1 MQYIILYMANFF
13 LKEPFLHQLKAKRIC
28 HDTNINNFAYL
39 MEMGTGKTI
48 TAIMDLMS
56 LHHYQGVDNC
66 VIFAPKSVYRNWYK
80 EITEFV
86 NFEKT
91 KYCISTWDPTL
102 KDPVTK
108 GNLTLLLKRLDHIP
122 LNVFLMNIEALSSS
136 KGVKF
141 LEKYLS
147 VQDKNKTMMIIDES
161 TTIKTHNAKR
171 TKNLLKL
178 SKDINYKRILTGTP
192 ITKSP
197 LDIYT
202 QFAFLDPKILGQ
214 TNYYAFR
221 ARYAKIVNRPTS
233 GGRHFPL
240 ITGYQRLDELE
251 EKIYS
256 HAFRVKKEEC
266 TDLPEKI
273 YMKRFIPMSE
283 KQLVAYESLRRNAM
297 FIFNDKT
304 TTSVN
309 RLSQIVKLHQVCCGF
324 TINDNGEIHDVPNK
338 RYDELL
344 NVLEEVDGKVI
355 IWANYRHNIETI
367 TQKLKEKYGDTKA
380 AAFYG
385 DTENQVR
392 MDLVQNFQNEGHDL
406 TYLVA
411 NPKTGGY
418 GITLTASH
426 TVVYFSNNYD
436 LEIRLQSEDRAHR
449 IGQKNKVTYVDFVC
463 QGTVDEKI
471 LTALKNKVDI
481 ASQVMGDELKSW
493 IT

>member
-1 MQYIILYMANFF
+1 MANIF
-13 LKEPFLHQLKAKRIC
+13 LKEPFKHQKDAVASC
-28 HDTNINNFAYL
+28 HNTDMHNYAYL
-39 MEMGTGKTI
+39 MEMGTGKTL
-48 TAIMDLMS
+48 TALIDL
-56 LHHYQGVDNC
+56 LLLNNKDIVEC
-66 VIFAPKSVYRNWYK
+66 AVVLAPKSVYRNWMK
-80 EITEFV
+80 EINTFISSDYDYKVNTWEPSMIDPYTKENLSTEKFFV
-86 NFEKT
+86 AGRESK
-91 KYCISTWDPTL
+91 L
-102 KDPVTK
+102 
-108 GNLTLLLKRLDHIP
+108 H
-122 LNVFLMNIEALSSS
+122 VFLMNIESLSTP
-136 KGVKF
+136 KGMN
-141 LEKYLS
+141 YLS
-147 VQDKNKTMMIIDES
+147 AFLSRKDLSRTMMIVDES
-161 TTIKTHNAKR
+161 TTIKTPTAKR
-171 TKNLLKL
+171 TKNLIKIT
-178 SKDINYKRILTGTP
+178 KDIAYKRILTGTP
-192 ITKSP
+192 VTKSP

-202 QFAFLDPKILGQ
+202 QFAFLDTKILGQ
-214 TNYYAFR
+214 SNYYAFR
-221 ARYAKIVNRPTS
+221 ARYAKIINRPTS

-240 ITGYQRLDELE
+240 ITGYQRLEELE
-251 EKIYS
+251 EKIYT

-266 TDLPEKI
+266 TDLPDKV
-273 YMKRFIPMSE
+273 YQKRFVTMSE

-297 FIFNDKT
+297 FIFNDNT

-324 TINDNGEIHDVPNK
+324 TINDDGEIHDVPNK

-344 NVLEEVDGKVI
+344 NVLEESDGKVI
-355 IWANYRHNIETI
+355 IWANYRHNIQTI
-367 TQKLKEKYGDTKA
+367 TQKLKDKYGDTST

-385 DTENQVR
+385 DTDNQVR
-392 MDLVQNFQNEGHDL
+392 MDLVENFQNKGHDL

-463 QGTVDEKI
+463 KGTVDEKI

-493 IT
+493 IS

>member
-1 MQYIILYMANFF
+1 MQYIILTMANFF
-13 LKEPFLHQLKAKRIC
+13 LKEPFLHQLKARRIC

-48 TAIMDLMS
+48 TAIMDLMI
-56 LHHYQGVDNC
+56 LHHEKGVDNC

-86 NFEKT
+86 APEKT
-91 KYCISTWDPTL
+91 KYAISTWDPSL

-108 GNLTLLLKRLDHIP
+108 ANLTDLLVKSLIP
-122 LNVFLMNIEALSSS
+122 LNIFLMNIEAISSP

-147 VQDKNKTMMIIDES
+147 VQDKKNTMMIVDES
-161 TTIKTHNAKR
+161 TVIKTHNAKR

-178 SKDINYKRILTGTP
+178 TKDLGYKRILTGTP

-202 QFAFLDPKILGQ
+202 QFAFLDLKILGQ
-214 TNYYAFR
+214 SNYYAFR

-256 HAFRVKKEEC
+256 AAFRVKKEEC

-273 YMKRFIPMSE
+273 YMKRFIPMSKE
-283 KQLVAYESLRRNAM
+283 QLVAYESLRRNAM
-297 FIFNDKT
+297 FVFNDKT
-304 TTSVN
+304 TTTVN

-324 TINDNGEIHDVPNK
+324 TINDHGEIHDLPNK

-344 NVLEEVDGKVI
+344 DVLEEVDGKVI
-355 IWANYRHNIETI
+355 IWATYRHNIETI
-367 TQKLKEKYGDTKA
+367 TNKLKEKYGDTKA

-392 MDLVQNFQNEGHDL
+392 LDLVRDFQSQTSDL

-418 GITLTASH
+418 GITLTASC

-481 ASQVMGDELKSW
+481 ASQVIGDELKSW

>member
-13 LKEPFLHQLKAKRIC
+13 LKEPFHHQVKAKLTC

-56 LHHYQGVDNC
+56 LHHYKDVDNC
-66 VIFAPKSVYRNWYK
+66 VILAPKSVYRNWYK

-86 NFEKT
+86 APDKT
-91 KYCISTWDPTL
+91 KYAISTWDPSL

-108 GNLTLLLKRLDHIP
+108 AKLTDLLQKSIVP
-122 LNVFLMNIEALSSS
+122 LNIFLMNIESLSSP

-147 VQDKNKTMMIIDES
+147 VQDKNKTMMIVDES
-161 TTIKTHNAKR
+161 TVIKTHNAKR

-178 SKDINYKRILTGTP
+178 TKDVAYKRILTGTP
-192 ITKSP
+192 VTKSP
-197 LDIYT
+197 LDIFT

-214 TNYYAFR
+214 SNYYAFR
-221 ARYAKIVNRPTS
+221 ARYAKIINRPTS

-251 EKIYS
+251 KKIYS
-256 HAFRVKKEEC
+256 AAFRVKKDEC
-266 TDLPEKI
+266 VDLPEKI

-324 TINDNGEIHDVPNK
+324 TINDQGEIHDVPNK

-344 NVLEEVDGKVI
+344 DVLEEVDGKVI
-355 IWANYRHNIETI
+355 IWATYRHNIETI
-367 TQKLKEKYGDTKA
+367 TRKLKEKYGETKA
-380 AAFYG
+380 DAFYG
-385 DTENQVR
+385 DTASDDRLE
-392 MDLVQNFQNEGHDL
+392 LVKNFQNQDHDL
-406 TYLVA
+406 TYLIA

-481 ASQVMGDELKSW
+481 ASQVIGDELKSW

>member
-1 MQYIILYMANFF
+1 MANIF
-13 LKEPFLHQLKAKRIC
+13 LKEAFKHQRDAVAAC
-28 HDTNINNFAYL
+28 HNTDMNNYAYL
-39 MEMGTGKTI
+39 MEMGTGKTL
-48 TAIMDLMS
+48 TALIDL
-56 LHHYQGVDNC
+56 LLLNNKDIVDSA
-66 VIFAPKSVYRNWYK
+66 VVLAPKSVYRNWMK
-80 EITEFV
+80 EINTFISGDYDYKV
-86 NFEKT
+86 NTWEPSMIDPYT
-91 KYCISTWDPTL
+91 KEHLSTDKFFRL
-102 KDPVTK
+102 ARETK
-108 GNLTLLLKRLDHIP
+108 LHI
-122 LNVFLMNIEALSSS
+122 FLMNIESLSTP
-136 KGVKF
+136 KGLKF
-141 LEKYLS
+141 LNVFLHS
-147 VQDKNKTMMIIDES
+147 RDKSRTMMIVDES
-161 TTIKTHNAKR
+161 TTIKTHTAKR
-171 TKNLLKL
+171 TKNLIKIT
-178 SKDINYKRILTGTP
+178 KDIGYKRILTGTP
-192 ITKSP
+192 VTKSP

-233 GGRHFPL
+233 GGRNFPL
-240 ITGYQRLDELE
+240 ITGYQRLEELE
-251 EKIYS
+251 EKIYT

-297 FIFNDKT
+297 FIFNDNT

-324 TINDNGEIHDVPNK
+324 TINDDGEVHDVPNK

-344 NVLEEVDGKVI
+344 NVLEETDGKVI

-367 TQKLKEKYGDTKA
+367 TKKLKDKYGDTSA

-385 DTENQVR
+385 DTDNQVR
-392 MDLVQNFQNEGHDL
+392 MDLVQNFQDEGHDL

-463 QGTVDEKI
+463 KGTVDEKI

-481 ASQVMGDELKSW
+481 ASQVMGDELKAW
-493 IT
+493 IS

>member
-1 MQYIILYMANFF
+1 MANIF
-13 LKEPFLHQLKAKRIC
+13 LKDPFKHQRDAVAAC
-28 HDTNINNFAYL
+28 HNTDMNNYAYL
-39 MEMGTGKTI
+39 MEMGTGKTL
-48 TAIMDLMS
+48 TALIDL
-56 LHHYQGVDNC
+56 LLLNNKDIVDSA
-66 VIFAPKSVYRNWYK
+66 VVLAPKSVYRNWMK
-80 EITEFV
+80 EINTFISSDYDYKV
-86 NFEKT
+86 NTWEPSLIDPYT
-91 KYCISTWDPTL
+91 KEHLSTDKFFRL
-102 KDPVTK
+102 AKETK
-108 GNLTLLLKRLDHIP
+108 LHI
-122 LNVFLMNIEALSSS
+122 FLMNIESLSTP
-136 KGVKF
+136 KGLKF
-141 LEKYLS
+141 LNVFLHS
-147 VQDKNKTMMIIDES
+147 RDKSRTMMIVDES
-161 TTIKTHNAKR
+161 TTIKTHTAKR
-171 TKNLLKL
+171 TKNLIKIT
-178 SKDINYKRILTGTP
+178 KDIGYKRILTGTP
-192 ITKSP
+192 VTKSP

-233 GGRHFPL
+233 GGRNFPL
-240 ITGYQRLDELE
+240 ITGYQRLEELE
-251 EKIYS
+251 EKIYT

-297 FIFNDKT
+297 FIFNDNT

-324 TINDNGEIHDVPNK
+324 TINDDGEVHDVPNK

-344 NVLEEVDGKVI
+344 NVLEETDGKVI

-367 TQKLKEKYGDTKA
+367 TKKLKDKYGDTSA

-385 DTENQVR
+385 DTDNQVR
-392 MDLVQNFQNEGHDL
+392 MDLVQNFQDEGHDL

-463 QGTVDEKI
+463 KGTVDEKI

>member
-1 MQYIILYMANFF
+1 MQYIILCMANFF
-13 LKEPFLHQLKAKRIC
+13 LKEPFHHQVKAKLTC

-56 LHHYQGVDNC
+56 LHHYEGVDNC
-66 VIFAPKSVYRNWYK
+66 VILAPKSVYRNWYK

-86 NFEKT
+86 APDKT
-91 KYCISTWDPTL
+91 KYAISTWDPSL

-108 GNLTLLLKRLDHIP
+108 AKLTDLLQKSIVP
-122 LNVFLMNIEALSSS
+122 LNIFLMNIESLSSP

-147 VQDKNKTMMIIDES
+147 VQDKEKTMMIVDES
-161 TTIKTHNAKR
+161 TVIKTHNAKR
-171 TKNLLKL
+171 TKNLIKL
-178 SKDINYKRILTGTP
+178 AKDISYKRILTGTP
-192 ITKSP
+192 VTKSP

-221 ARYAKIVNRPTS
+221 ARYAKIINRPTS

-256 HAFRVKKEEC
+256 AAFRVKKEEC
-266 TDLPEKI
+266 VDLPEKI

-324 TINDNGEIHDVPNK
+324 TINDQGEIHDVPNK

-344 NVLEEVDGKVI
+344 DVLEEVDGKVI
-355 IWANYRHNIETI
+355 IWATYRHNIETI
-367 TQKLKEKYGDTKA
+367 TRKLKEKYGETKA
-380 AAFYG
+380 NAFYG
-385 DTENQVR
+385 DTASDDRLE
-392 MDLVQNFQNEGHDL
+392 LVKNFQNQDHDL
-406 TYLVA
+406 TYLIA

>member
-1 MQYIILYMANFF
+1 MANIF
-13 LKEPFLHQLKAKRIC
+13 LKEPFKHQKDAVASC
-28 HDTNINNFAYL
+28 HNTDMHNYAYL
-39 MEMGTGKTI
+39 MEMGTGKTL
-48 TAIMDLMS
+48 TALIDL
-56 LHHYQGVDNC
+56 LLLNNKDIVEC
-66 VIFAPKSVYRNWYK
+66 AVVLAPKSVYRNWMK
-80 EITEFV
+80 EINTFISSDYDYKV
-86 NFEKT
+86 N
-91 KYCISTWDPTL
+91 TWDPSMI
-102 KDPVTK
+102 DPYTK
-108 GNLTLLLKRLDHIP
+108 ENLSTEKFFVAGRESKLH
-122 LNVFLMNIEALSSS
+122 VFLMNIESLSTP
-136 KGVKF
+136 KGMN
-141 LEKYLS
+141 YLS
-147 VQDKNKTMMIIDES
+147 AFLSRKDLSRTMMIVDES
-161 TTIKTHNAKR
+161 TTIKTPTAKR
-171 TKNLLKL
+171 TKNLIKIT
-178 SKDINYKRILTGTP
+178 KDIAYKRILTGTP
-192 ITKSP
+192 VTKSP

-202 QFAFLDPKILGQ
+202 QFAFLDTKILGQ
-214 TNYYAFR
+214 SNYYAFR
-221 ARYAKIVNRPTS
+221 ARYAKIINRPTS

-240 ITGYQRLDELE
+240 ITGYQRLEELE
-251 EKIYS
+251 EKIYT

-266 TDLPEKI
+266 TDLPDKV
-273 YMKRFIPMSE
+273 YQKRFVTMSE

-297 FIFNDKT
+297 FIFNDNT

-324 TINDNGEIHDVPNK
+324 TINDDGEIHDVPNK

-344 NVLEEVDGKVI
+344 NVLEESDGKVI

-367 TQKLKEKYGDTKA
+367 TQKLKDKYGDTST

-385 DTENQVR
+385 DTDNQVR
-392 MDLVQNFQNEGHDL
+392 MDLVENFQNKGHDL

-463 QGTVDEKI
+463 KGTVDEKI

>member
-1 MQYIILYMANFF
+1 MANIF
-13 LKEPFLHQLKAKRIC
+13 LKEAFKHQRDAVAAC
-28 HDTNINNFAYL
+28 HNTDMNNYAYL
-39 MEMGTGKTI
+39 MEMGTGKTL
-48 TAIMDLMS
+48 TALIDL
-56 LHHYQGVDNC
+56 LLLNNKDIVDSA
-66 VIFAPKSVYRNWYK
+66 VVLAPKSVYRNWMK
-80 EITEFV
+80 EINTFISSDYDYKV
-86 NFEKT
+86 NTWEPSLIDPYT
-91 KYCISTWDPTL
+91 KEHLSTD
-102 KDPVTK
+102 KFFRSAKETK
-108 GNLTLLLKRLDHIP
+108 LHI
-122 LNVFLMNIEALSSS
+122 FLMNIESLSTP
-136 KGVKF
+136 KGLKF
-141 LEKYLS
+141 LNVFLHS
-147 VQDKNKTMMIIDES
+147 RDKSKTMMIVDES
-161 TTIKTHNAKR
+161 TTIKTHTAKR
-171 TKNLLKL
+171 TKNLIKIT
-178 SKDINYKRILTGTP
+178 KDIGYKRILTGTP
-192 ITKSP
+192 VTKSP

-233 GGRHFPL
+233 GGRNFPL
-240 ITGYQRLDELE
+240 ITGYQRLEELE
-251 EKIYS
+251 EKIYT

-297 FIFNDKT
+297 FIFNDNT

-324 TINDNGEIHDVPNK
+324 TINDDGEVHDVPNK

-344 NVLEEVDGKVI
+344 NVLEETDGKVI

-367 TQKLKEKYGDTKA
+367 TQKLKDKYGDTSA

-385 DTENQVR
+385 DTDNQVR
-392 MDLVQNFQNEGHDL
+392 MDLVENFQNKGHDL

-463 QGTVDEKI
+463 KGTVDEKI

-493 IT
+493 IS

>member
-1 MQYIILYMANFF
+1 MANIF
-13 LKEPFLHQLKAKRIC
+13 LKEPFKHQRDAVASC
-28 HDTNINNFAYL
+28 HNTDMHNSAYPI
-39 MEMGTGKTI
+39 EMGTGKTL
-48 TAIMDLMS
+48 TALVDL
-56 LHHYQGVDNC
+56 LLLNNKDIVEC
-66 VIFAPKSVYRNWYK
+66 AVVLAPKSVYRNWMK
-80 EITEFV
+80 EINTFISSDYDYKV
-86 NFEKT
+86 N
-91 KYCISTWDPTL
+91 TWDPSL
-102 KDPVTK
+102 IDPYTK
-108 GNLTLLLKRLDHIP
+108 QHLGTEKFFVEGRESKLHI
-122 LNVFLMNIEALSSS
+122 FLMNIESLSTPKGMGYLSS
-136 KGVKF
+136 F
-141 LEKYLS
+141 LSRKDLS
-147 VQDKNKTMMIIDES
+147 RTMMIVDES
-161 TTIKTHNAKR
+161 TTIKTHTAKR
-171 TKNLLKL
+171 TKNLIKIT
-178 SKDINYKRILTGTP
+178 KDVGYKRILTGTP
-192 ITKSP
+192 VTKSP

-202 QFAFLDPKILGQ
+202 QFAFLDTKILGQ
-214 TNYYAFR
+214 SNYYAFR

-233 GGRHFPL
+233 GGRNFPL
-240 ITGYQRLDELE
+240 ITGYQRLEELE
-251 EKIYS
+251 EKIYT

-266 TDLPEKI
+266 TDLPDKI
-273 YMKRFIPMSE
+273 YQKRFVTMSE

-297 FIFNDKT
+297 FIFNDNT

-324 TINDNGEIHDVPNK
+324 TINDDGEIHDVPNK

-344 NVLEEVDGKVI
+344 NVLEESDGKVI
-355 IWANYRHNIETI
+355 IWANYRHNIQTI
-367 TQKLKEKYGDTKA
+367 TQKLKDKYGDTST

-385 DTENQVR
+385 DTDNQVR
-392 MDLVQNFQNEGHDL
+392 MDLVENFQNKGHDL

-463 QGTVDEKI
+463 KGTVDEKI

-493 IT
+493 IS

>member
-1 MQYIILYMANFF
+1 MANFF
-13 LKEPFLHQLKAKRIC
+13 LKEPFHHQVKAKLTC

-56 LHHYQGVDNC
+56 LHHYQDVDNC
-66 VIFAPKSVYRNWYK
+66 VILAPKSVYRNWYK

-86 NFEKT
+86 APDKT
-91 KYCISTWDPTL
+91 KYAISTWDPSL

-108 GNLTLLLKRLDHIP
+108 AKLTDLLQKSIVP
-122 LNVFLMNIEALSSS
+122 LNIFLMNIESLSSP

-147 VQDKNKTMMIIDES
+147 VQDKKKTMMIVDES
-161 TTIKTHNAKR
+161 TVIKTHNAKR

-178 SKDINYKRILTGTP
+178 SKDIAYKRILTGTP
-192 ITKSP
+192 VTKSP

-221 ARYAKIVNRPTS
+221 ARYAKIINRPTS

-251 EKIYS
+251 KKIYS
-256 HAFRVKKEEC
+256 AAFRVKKDEC
-266 TDLPEKI
+266 VDLPEKI

-324 TINDNGEIHDVPNK
+324 TINDQGEIHDVPNK
-338 RYDELL
+338 RYDELM

-355 IWANYRHNIETI
+355 IWATYRHNIETI
-367 TQKLKEKYGDTKA
+367 TQKLKEKYGDTST

-392 MDLVQNFQNEGHDL
+392 MDLVKNFQDEGHDL

-463 QGTVDEKI
+463 KGTVDEKI
-471 LTALKNKVDI
+471 LLALKNKVDI
-481 ASQVMGDELKSW
+481 ASQVMGDELKAW
-493 IT
+493 IS

>member
-13 LKEPFLHQLKAKRIC
+13 LKEPFLHQLKARRIC
-28 HDTNINNFAYL
+28 HDRNINNFAYL

-48 TAIMDLMS
+48 TAIMDLMI
-56 LHHYQGVDNC
+56 LHHEKGVDNC

-86 NFEKT
+86 APEKT
-91 KYCISTWDPTL
+91 KYAISTWDPSL

-108 GNLTLLLKRLDHIP
+108 AKLTDLLEKGVVP
-122 LNVFLMNIEALSSS
+122 LNIFLMNIEAISSP

-147 VQDKNKTMMIIDES
+147 VQDKTKTMMIVDES
-161 TTIKTHNAKR
+161 TVIKTHNAKR
-171 TKNLLKL
+171 TKNLIKL
-178 SKDINYKRILTGTP
+178 AKDINYKRILTGTP
-192 ITKSP
+192 VTKSP

-214 TNYYAFR
+214 SNYYAFR
-221 ARYAKIVNRPTS
+221 ARYAKIINRPTS

-251 EKIYS
+251 QKIYS
-256 HAFRVKKEEC
+256 AAFRVKKEEC
-266 TDLPEKI
+266 VDLPEKI

-304 TTSVN
+304 TTTVN
-309 RLSQIVKLHQVCCGF
+309 RLSQIVKLHQVCCRF
-324 TINDNGEIHDVPNK
+324 TINDHGEIHDLPNK

-344 NVLEEVDGKVI
+344 DVLEEVDGKVI
-355 IWANYRHNIETI
+355 IWATYRHNIETI
-367 TQKLKEKYGDTKA
+367 TNKLKEKYGDTKA

-392 MDLVQNFQNEGHDL
+392 LDLVRDFQSQTSDL

-481 ASQVMGDELKSW
+481 ASQVIGDELKSW

>member
-1 MQYIILYMANFF
+1 MQYIILCMANFF
-13 LKEPFLHQLKAKRIC
+13 LKEPFHHQVKAKLTC

-48 TAIMDLMS
+48 TAIMDLMG

-66 VIFAPKSVYRNWYK
+66 VILAPKSVYRNWYK

-86 NFEKT
+86 APDKT
-91 KYCISTWDPTL
+91 KYAISTWDPSL

-108 GNLTLLLKRLDHIP
+108 AKLTDLLQKSIVP
-122 LNVFLMNIEALSSS
+122 LNIFLMNIESLSSP

-147 VQDKNKTMMIIDES
+147 VQDKKKTMMIVDES
-161 TTIKTHNAKR
+161 TVIKTHNAKR

-178 SKDINYKRILTGTP
+178 SKDIAYKRILTGTP
-192 ITKSP
+192 VTKSP

-214 TNYYAFR
+214 TNYYGFR
-221 ARYAKIVNRPTS
+221 ARYAKIINRPTS

-251 EKIYS
+251 KKIYS
-256 HAFRVKKEEC
+256 AAFRVKKDEC
-266 TDLPEKI
+266 VDLPEKI

-324 TINDNGEIHDVPNK
+324 TINDQGEIHDVPNK

-344 NVLEEVDGKVI
+344 DVLEEVDGKVI
-355 IWANYRHNIETI
+355 IWATYRHNIETI
-367 TQKLKEKYGDTKA
+367 TRKLKEKYGETKA
-380 AAFYG
+380 DAFYG
-385 DTENQVR
+385 DTASDDRLE
-392 MDLVQNFQNEGHDL
+392 LVKNFQNQNHDL
-406 TYLVA
+406 TYLIA

>member
-1 MQYIILYMANFF
+1 MANIF
-13 LKEPFLHQLKAKRIC
+13 LKEPFKHQKDAVASC
-28 HDTNINNFAYL
+28 HNTDMHNYAYL
-39 MEMGTGKTI
+39 MEMGTGKTL
-48 TAIMDLMS
+48 TALIDL
-56 LHHYQGVDNC
+56 LLLNNKDIVEC
-66 VIFAPKSVYRNWYK
+66 AVVLAPKSVYRNWMK
-80 EITEFV
+80 EINTFISSDYDYKVNTWEPSMIDPYTKENLSTEKFFV
-86 NFEKT
+86 AGRESK
-91 KYCISTWDPTL
+91 L
-102 KDPVTK
+102 
-108 GNLTLLLKRLDHIP
+108 H
-122 LNVFLMNIEALSSS
+122 VFLMNIESLSTP
-136 KGVKF
+136 KGMN
-141 LEKYLS
+141 YLS
-147 VQDKNKTMMIIDES
+147 AFLSRKDLSRTMMIVDES
-161 TTIKTHNAKR
+161 TTIKTPTAKR
-171 TKNLLKL
+171 TKNLIKIT
-178 SKDINYKRILTGTP
+178 KDIAYKRILTGTP
-192 ITKSP
+192 VTKSP

-202 QFAFLDPKILGQ
+202 QFAFLDTKILGQ
-214 TNYYAFR
+214 SNYYAFR
-221 ARYAKIVNRPTS
+221 ARYAKIINRPTS

-240 ITGYQRLDELE
+240 ITGYQRLEELE
-251 EKIYS
+251 EKIYT

-266 TDLPEKI
+266 TDLPDKV
-273 YMKRFIPMSE
+273 YQKRFVTMSE

-367 TQKLKEKYGDTKA
+367 TQKLKDKYGDTKA
-380 AAFYG
+380 ASFFG

-392 MDLVQNFQNEGHDL
+392 MDLVNNFQDQDHDL

-493 IT
+493 IS

>member
-1 MQYIILYMANFF
+1 MANIF
-13 LKEPFLHQLKAKRIC
+13 LKDPFKHQRDAVAAC
-28 HDTNINNFAYL
+28 HNTDMNNYAYL
-39 MEMGTGKTI
+39 MEMGTGKTL
-48 TAIMDLMS
+48 TALIDL
-56 LHHYQGVDNC
+56 LLLNNKDIVDSA
-66 VIFAPKSVYRNWYK
+66 VVLAPKSVYRNWMK
-80 EITEFV
+80 EINTFISGDYDYKV
-86 NFEKT
+86 NTWEPSMIDPYT
-91 KYCISTWDPTL
+91 KEHLSTDKFFRL
-102 KDPVTK
+102 AKETK
-108 GNLTLLLKRLDHIP
+108 LHI
-122 LNVFLMNIEALSSS
+122 FLMNIESLSTP
-136 KGVKF
+136 KGLKF
-141 LEKYLS
+141 LNVFLHS
-147 VQDKNKTMMIIDES
+147 RDKSRTMMIVDES
-161 TTIKTHNAKR
+161 TTIKTHTAKR
-171 TKNLLKL
+171 TKNLIKIT
-178 SKDINYKRILTGTP
+178 KDIGYKRILTGTP
-192 ITKSP
+192 VTKSP

-233 GGRHFPL
+233 GGRNFPL
-240 ITGYQRLDELE
+240 ITGYQRLEELE
-251 EKIYS
+251 EKIYT

-297 FIFNDKT
+297 FIFNDNT

-324 TINDNGEIHDVPNK
+324 TINDDGEVHDVPNK

-344 NVLEEVDGKVI
+344 NVLEETDGKVI

-367 TQKLKEKYGDTKA
+367 TKKLKDKYGDTSA

-385 DTENQVR
+385 DTDNQVR
-392 MDLVQNFQNEGHDL
+392 MDLVQNFQDEGHDL

-463 QGTVDEKI
+463 KGTVDEKI

-493 IT
+493 IS

>member
-1 MQYIILYMANFF
+1 MANIF
-13 LKEPFLHQLKAKRIC
+13 LKDPFKHQRDAVAAC
-28 HDTNINNFAYL
+28 HNTDMNNYAYL
-39 MEMGTGKTI
+39 MEMGTGKTL
-48 TAIMDLMS
+48 TALIDL
-56 LHHYQGVDNC
+56 LLLNNKDIVDSA
-66 VIFAPKSVYRNWYK
+66 VVLAPKSVYRNWMK
-80 EITEFV
+80 EINTFISGDYDYKV
-86 NFEKT
+86 NTWEPSMIDPYT
-91 KYCISTWDPTL
+91 KEHLSTDKFFRL
-102 KDPVTK
+102 AKETK
-108 GNLTLLLKRLDHIP
+108 LHI
-122 LNVFLMNIEALSSS
+122 FLMNIESLSTP
-136 KGVKF
+136 KGLKF
-141 LEKYLS
+141 LNVFLHS
-147 VQDKNKTMMIIDES
+147 RDKSRTMMIVDES
-161 TTIKTHNAKR
+161 TTIKTHTAKR
-171 TKNLLKL
+171 TKNLIKIT
-178 SKDINYKRILTGTP
+178 KDIGYKRILTGTP
-192 ITKSP
+192 VTKSP

-233 GGRHFPL
+233 GGRNFPL
-240 ITGYQRLDELE
+240 ITGYQRLEELE
-251 EKIYS
+251 EKIYT

-297 FIFNDKT
+297 FIFNDNT

-324 TINDNGEIHDVPNK
+324 TINDDGEVHDVPNK

-344 NVLEEVDGKVI
+344 NVLEETDGKVI

-367 TQKLKEKYGDTKA
+367 TKKLKDKYGDTSA

-385 DTENQVR
+385 DTDNQVR
-392 MDLVQNFQNEGHDL
+392 MDLVQNFQDEGHDL

-493 IT
+493 IS

>member
-1 MQYIILYMANFF
+1 MQYIILTMANFF
-13 LKEPFLHQLKAKRIC
+13 LKEPFLHQLKARRIC

-48 TAIMDLMS
+48 TAIMDLMI
-56 LHHYQGVDNC
+56 LHHEKGVDNC

-86 NFEKT
+86 APEKT
-91 KYCISTWDPTL
+91 KYAISTWDPSL

-108 GNLTLLLKRLDHIP
+108 ANLTDLLVKSLIP
-122 LNVFLMNIEALSSS
+122 LNIFLMNIEAISSP

-147 VQDKNKTMMIIDES
+147 VQDKKNTMMIVDES
-161 TTIKTHNAKR
+161 TVIKTHNAKR

-178 SKDINYKRILTGTP
+178 TKDLGYKRILTGTP
-192 ITKSP
+192 VTKSP

-214 TNYYAFR
+214 SNYYAFR
-221 ARYAKIVNRPTS
+221 ARYAKIINRPTS

-256 HAFRVKKEEC
+256 AAFRVKKEEC

-273 YMKRFIPMSE
+273 YMKRFIPMSKE
-283 KQLVAYESLRRNAM
+283 QLVAYESLRRNAM
-297 FIFNDKT
+297 FVFNDKT
-304 TTSVN
+304 TTTVN

-324 TINDNGEIHDVPNK
+324 TINDHGEIHDLPNK

-344 NVLEEVDGKVI
+344 DVLEEVDGKVI
-355 IWANYRHNIETI
+355 IWATYRHNIETI
-367 TQKLKEKYGDTKA
+367 TKKLKEKYGETKA
-380 AAFYG
+380 DAFYG
-385 DTENQVR
+385 DTASDDRLE
-392 MDLVQNFQNEGHDL
+392 LVKNFQNEDHDL

-481 ASQVMGDELKSW
+481 ASQVIGDELKSW

>member
-1 MQYIILYMANFF
+1 MQYIILTMANFF
-13 LKEPFLHQLKAKRIC
+13 LKEPFLHQLKARRIC
-28 HDTNINNFAYL
+28 HDKNINNFAYL

-48 TAIMDLMS
+48 TAIMDLLC
-56 LHHYQGVDNC
+56 LHHEKGVDNC
-66 VIFAPKSVYRNWYK
+66 VILAPKSVYRNWYK

-86 NFEKT
+86 APEKT
-91 KYCISTWDPTL
+91 KYAISTWDPSL

-108 GNLTLLLKRLDHIP
+108 AKLTDLLEKSVVP
-122 LNVFLMNIEALSSS
+122 LNIFLMNIEAISSP

-147 VQDKNKTMMIIDES
+147 VQDKTKTMMVVDES
-161 TTIKTHNAKR
+161 TVIKTHNAKR
-171 TKNLLKL
+171 TKNLIKL
-178 SKDINYKRILTGTP
+178 SKDIAYKRILTGTP
-192 ITKSP
+192 VTKSP

-202 QFAFLDPKILGQ
+202 QFAFLDSKILGQ
-214 TNYYAFR
+214 SNYYAFR
-221 ARYAKIVNRPTS
+221 ARYAKIINRPTS

-256 HAFRVKKEEC
+256 AAFRVKKDEC
-266 TDLPEKI
+266 VDLPEKI
-273 YMKRFIPMSE
+273 YMKRFIPMSKE
-283 KQLVAYESLRRNAM
+283 QLVAYESLRRNAM
-297 FIFNDKT
+297 FIFNDET

-324 TINDNGEIHDVPNK
+324 TINDGSKIHDIPNQ
-338 RYDELL
+338 RYNELMD
-344 NVLEEVDGKVI
+344 VLEEVDGKVI
-355 IWANYRHNIETI
+355 IWATYRHNIETI
-367 TQKLKEKYGDTKA
+367 TKKLKEKYGDTKA

-392 MDLVQNFQNEGHDL
+392 LDLVRDFQSETSDL

-481 ASQVMGDELKSW
+481 ASQVIGDELKSW
-493 IT
+493 IS

>member
-28 HDTNINNFAYL
+28 HDRNINNFAYL

-48 TAIMDLMS
+48 TAIMDLMG
-56 LHHYQGVDNC
+56 LHHYKDVDNC
-66 VIFAPKSVYRNWYK
+66 VILAPKSVYRNWYK
-80 EITEFV
+80 EIIEFV
-86 NFEKT
+86 APEKT
-91 KYCISTWDPTL
+91 KYAISTWDPSL

-108 GNLTLLLKRLDHIP
+108 AKLTDLLEKSVVP
-122 LNVFLMNIEALSSS
+122 LNIFLMNIEAISSP

-147 VQDKNKTMMIIDES
+147 VQDKTKTMMIVDES
-161 TTIKTHNAKR
+161 TVIKTHNAKR
-171 TKNLLKL
+171 TKNLIKL
-178 SKDINYKRILTGTP
+178 AKDINYKRILTGTP
-192 ITKSP
+192 VTKSP

-214 TNYYAFR
+214 SNYYAFR
-221 ARYAKIVNRPTS
+221 ARYAKIINRPTS

-256 HAFRVKKEEC
+256 AAFRVKKEEC
-266 TDLPEKI
+266 VDLPEKI

-324 TINDNGEIHDVPNK
+324 TINDQGEIHDVPNK

-344 NVLEEVDGKVI
+344 DVLEEVDGKVI
-355 IWANYRHNIETI
+355 IWATYRHNIETI
-367 TQKLKEKYGDTKA
+367 TKKLKEKYGETKA
-380 AAFYG
+380 DAFYG
-385 DTENQVR
+385 DTASDDRLE
-392 MDLVQNFQNEGHDL
+392 LVKNFQNENHDL
-406 TYLVA
+406 TYLIA

-481 ASQVMGDELKSW
+481 ASQVIGDELKSW

>member
-1 MQYIILYMANFF
+1 MANIF
-13 LKEPFLHQLKAKRIC
+13 LKEPFQHQRDAVVSC
-28 HDTNINNFAYL
+28 HNTDMANYAYL

-48 TAIMDLMS
+48 TAIMDLS
-56 LHHYQGVDNC
+56 LLNNRNLVDNC
-66 VIFAPKSVYRNWYK
+66 VVLAPKSVYRNWYK
-80 EITEFV
+80 EITEFIS
-86 NFEKT
+86 NDNNIK
-91 KYCISTWDPTL
+91 ISTWDPSL
-102 KDPVTK
+102 KDPETK
-108 GNLTLLLKRLDHIP
+108 NNLLDILRKQECKLHI
-122 LNVFLMNIEALSSS
+122 FLMNIEAISSP

-141 LEKYLS
+141 LEQYIKS
-147 VQDKNKTMMIIDES
+147 QDKSMTMMIVDES

-171 TKNLLKL
+171 TKNLIKIA
-178 SKDINYKRILTGTP
+178 KDIGYKRILTGTP
-192 ITKSP
+192 VTKSP

-214 TNYYAFR
+214 SNYYAFR
-221 ARYAKIVNRPTS
+221 ARYAKIINRPTS

-251 EKIYS
+251 QKIYT

-266 TDLPEKI
+266 TDLPPKI
-273 YMKRFIPMSE
+273 YTKRFIPMSKE
-283 KQLVAYESLRRNAM
+283 QLVAYESLRRNAM
-297 FIFNDKT
+297 FVFNDKT

-324 TINDNGEIHDVPNK
+324 TINDNGEIHDVPNN

-344 NVLEEVDGKVI
+344 DVLEEVDGKVI
-355 IWANYRHNIETI
+355 IWATYRHNIQTI
-367 TQKLKEKYGDTKA
+367 TKKLKEKYGDTKT
-380 AAFYG
+380 AAFFG

-392 MDLVQNFQNEGHDL
+392 LDLVRNFQSKDSDL

-418 GITLTASH
+418 GITLTASC

-463 QGTVDEKI
+463 RGTVDEKI
-471 LTALKNKVDI
+471 LEALKNKVDI

>member
-1 MQYIILYMANFF
+1 MANFF
-13 LKEPFLHQLKAKRIC
+13 LKEPFLHQLKARRIC
-28 HDTNINNFAYL
+28 HDKNINNFAYL

-48 TAIMDLMS
+48 TAIMDLMC
-56 LHHYQGVDNC
+56 LHHEKGVDNC

-86 NFEKT
+86 APEKT
-91 KYCISTWDPTL
+91 KYAISTWDPSL

-108 GNLTLLLKRLDHIP
+108 AKLTDLLEKSVVP
-122 LNVFLMNIEALSSS
+122 LNVFLMNIEAISSP

-147 VQDKNKTMMIIDES
+147 VQDKTKTMMIVDES
-161 TTIKTHNAKR
+161 TVIKTHNAKR
-171 TKNLLKL
+171 TKNLIKL
-178 SKDINYKRILTGTP
+178 SKDISYKRILTGTP
-192 ITKSP
+192 VTKSP

-214 TNYYAFR
+214 SNYYAFR
-221 ARYAKIVNRPTS
+221 ARYAKIINRPTS

-251 EKIYS
+251 QKIYS
-256 HAFRVKKEEC
+256 AAFRVKKEEC
-266 TDLPEKI
+266 VDLPEKI

-304 TTSVN
+304 TTTVN

-324 TINDNGEIHDVPNK
+324 TINDQGETHDVPNK

-344 NVLEEVDGKVI
+344 DVLEEVDGKVI
-355 IWANYRHNIETI
+355 IWATYRHNIETI
-367 TQKLKEKYGDTKA
+367 TNKLKEKYGDTKA

-392 MDLVQNFQNEGHDL
+392 LDLVRDFQSPTSDL
-406 TYLVA
+406 TYLIA

-481 ASQVMGDELKSW
+481 ASQVIGDELKSW
-493 IT
+493 IS

>member
-1 MQYIILYMANFF
+1 MANIF
-13 LKEPFLHQLKAKRIC
+13 LKEPFQHQRDAVVSC
-28 HDTNINNFAYL
+28 HNTDMANYAYL

-48 TAIMDLMS
+48 TAIMDLS
-56 LHHYQGVDNC
+56 LLNNRNLVDNC
-66 VIFAPKSVYRNWYK
+66 VVLAPKSVYRNWYK
-80 EITEFV
+80 EITEFIS
-86 NFEKT
+86 NDNNIK
-91 KYCISTWDPTL
+91 ISTWDPSL
-102 KDPVTK
+102 KDPETK
-108 GNLTLLLKRLDHIP
+108 NNLVDILRKQECKLHI
-122 LNVFLMNIEALSSS
+122 FLMNIEAISSP

-141 LEKYLS
+141 LEQYLKA
-147 VQDKNKTMMIIDES
+147 QDKSMTMMIVDES

-171 TKNLLKL
+171 TKNLIKL
-178 SKDINYKRILTGTP
+178 AKDLGYKRILTGTP
-192 ITKSP
+192 VTKSP

-214 TNYYAFR
+214 SNYYAFR
-221 ARYAKIVNRPTS
+221 ARYAKIINRPTS

-251 EKIYS
+251 QKIYT

-266 TDLPEKI
+266 TDLPPKI
-273 YMKRFIPMSE
+273 YTKRFIPMSKE
-283 KQLVAYESLRRNAM
+283 QLVAYESLRRNAM
-297 FIFNDKT
+297 FVFNDKT

-324 TINDNGEIHDVPNK
+324 TINDNGEIHDLPNN

-344 NVLEEVDGKVI
+344 DVLEEVDGKVI
-355 IWANYRHNIETI
+355 IWATYRHNIKMI
-367 TQKLKEKYGDTKA
+367 TEKLKEKYGDTKA
-380 AAFYG
+380 AAFFG

-392 MDLVQNFQNEGHDL
+392 LDLVRNFQSKDSDL

-418 GITLTASH
+418 GITLTASC

-463 QGTVDEKI
+463 RGTVDEKI
-471 LTALKNKVDI
+471 LEALKNKVDI

>member
-1 MQYIILYMANFF
+1 MQYIILCMANFF
-13 LKEPFLHQLKAKRIC
+13 LKEPFHHQVKAKLTC

-56 LHHYQGVDNC
+56 LHHYEGVDNC
-66 VIFAPKSVYRNWYK
+66 VILAPKSVYRNWYK

-86 NFEKT
+86 APDKT
-91 KYCISTWDPTL
+91 KYAISTWDPSL

-108 GNLTLLLKRLDHIP
+108 AKLTDLLQKSIVP
-122 LNVFLMNIEALSSS
+122 LNIFLMNIESLSSP

-147 VQDKNKTMMIIDES
+147 VQDKEKTMMIVDES
-161 TTIKTHNAKR
+161 TVIKTHNAKR
-171 TKNLLKL
+171 TKNLIKL
-178 SKDINYKRILTGTP
+178 AKDISYKRILTGTP
-192 ITKSP
+192 VTKSP

-221 ARYAKIVNRPTS
+221 ARYAKIINRPTS

-251 EKIYS
+251 KKIYS
-256 HAFRVKKEEC
+256 AAFRVKKDEC
-266 TDLPEKI
+266 VDLPEKI

-324 TINDNGEIHDVPNK
+324 TINDQGEIHDVPNK

-344 NVLEEVDGKVI
+344 DVLEEVDGKVI
-355 IWANYRHNIETI
+355 IWATYRHNIETI
-367 TQKLKEKYGDTKA
+367 TRKLKEKYGETKA
-380 AAFYG
+380 DAFYG
-385 DTENQVR
+385 DTASDDRLE
-392 MDLVQNFQNEGHDL
+392 LVKNFQNQDHDL
-406 TYLVA
+406 TYLIA

>member
-1 MQYIILYMANFF
+1 MANIF
-13 LKEPFLHQLKAKRIC
+13 LKEPFKHQKDAVASC
-28 HDTNINNFAYL
+28 HNTDMHNYAYL
-39 MEMGTGKTI
+39 MEMGTGKTL
-48 TAIMDLMS
+48 TALIDL
-56 LHHYQGVDNC
+56 LLLNNKDIVEC
-66 VIFAPKSVYRNWYK
+66 AVVLAPKSVYRNWMK
-80 EITEFV
+80 EINTFISSDYDYKV
-86 NFEKT
+86 N
-91 KYCISTWDPTL
+91 TWDPSMI
-102 KDPVTK
+102 DPYTK
-108 GNLTLLLKRLDHIP
+108 ENLSTEKFFVAGRESKLH
-122 LNVFLMNIEALSSS
+122 VFLMNIESLSTP
-136 KGVKF
+136 KGMN
-141 LEKYLS
+141 YLS
-147 VQDKNKTMMIIDES
+147 AFLSRKDLSRTMMIVDES
-161 TTIKTHNAKR
+161 TTIKTPTAKR
-171 TKNLLKL
+171 TKNLIKIT
-178 SKDINYKRILTGTP
+178 KDIAYKRILTGTP
-192 ITKSP
+192 VTKSP

-202 QFAFLDPKILGQ
+202 QFAFLDTKILGQ
-214 TNYYAFR
+214 SNYYAFR
-221 ARYAKIVNRPTS
+221 ARYAKIINRPTS

-240 ITGYQRLDELE
+240 ITGYQRLEELE
-251 EKIYS
+251 EKIYT

-266 TDLPEKI
+266 TDLPDKV
-273 YMKRFIPMSE
+273 YQKRFVTMSE

-297 FIFNDKT
+297 FIFNDNT

-324 TINDNGEIHDVPNK
+324 TINDDGEIHDVPNK

-344 NVLEEVDGKVI
+344 NVLEESDGKVI
-355 IWANYRHNIETI
+355 IWANYRHNIQTI
-367 TQKLKEKYGDTKA
+367 TQKLKDKYGDTST

-385 DTENQVR
+385 DTDNQVR
-392 MDLVQNFQNEGHDL
+392 MDLVENFQNKGHDL

-463 QGTVDEKI
+463 KGTVDEKI

>member
-1 MQYIILYMANFF
+1 MANIF
-13 LKEPFLHQLKAKRIC
+13 LKEPFQHQRDAVVSC
-28 HDTNINNFAYL
+28 HNTDMANYAYL

-48 TAIMDLMS
+48 TAIMDLS
-56 LHHYQGVDNC
+56 LLNNRNLVDNC
-66 VIFAPKSVYRNWYK
+66 VVLAPKSVYRNWYK
-80 EITEFV
+80 EITEFIS
-86 NFEKT
+86 NDNNIK
-91 KYCISTWDPTL
+91 ISTWDPSL
-102 KDPVTK
+102 KDPETK
-108 GNLTLLLKRLDHIP
+108 NNLLDILRKQECKLHI
-122 LNVFLMNIEALSSS
+122 FLMNIEAISSP

-141 LEKYLS
+141 LEQYIKS
-147 VQDKNKTMMIIDES
+147 QDKSMTMMIVDES

-171 TKNLLKL
+171 TKNLIKIA
-178 SKDINYKRILTGTP
+178 KDIGYKRILTGTP
-192 ITKSP
+192 VTKSP

-214 TNYYAFR
+214 SNYYAFR
-221 ARYAKIVNRPTS
+221 ARYAKIINRPTS

-251 EKIYS
+251 QKIYS
-256 HAFRVKKEEC
+256 AAFRVKKEEC
-266 TDLPEKI
+266 TDLPPKL
-273 YMKRFIPMSE
+273 YTKRFIPMSKE
-283 KQLVAYESLRRNAM
+283 QLVAYESLRRNAM
-297 FIFNDKT
+297 FVFNDKT

-324 TINDNGEIHDVPNK
+324 TINDNGEIHDLPNN

-344 NVLEEVDGKVI
+344 DVLEEVDGKVI
-355 IWANYRHNIETI
+355 IWATYRHNIQTI
-367 TQKLKEKYGDTKA
+367 TKKLKEKYGDTKA

-392 MDLVQNFQNEGHDL
+392 LDLVRDFQSQTSDL

-418 GITLTASH
+418 GITLTASC

-463 QGTVDEKI
+463 QGTVDDKI

-481 ASQVMGDELKSW
+481 ASQVMGDELKEW

>member
-1 MQYIILYMANFF
+1 MANIF
-13 LKEPFLHQLKAKRIC
+13 LKEPFKHQRDAVASC
-28 HDTNINNFAYL
+28 HNTDIYNYAYL
-39 MEMGTGKTI
+39 MEMGTGKTL
-48 TAIMDLMS
+48 TALIDL
-56 LHHYQGVDNC
+56 LLLNNKDIVEC
-66 VIFAPKSVYRNWYK
+66 AVVLAPKSVYRNWMK
-80 EITEFV
+80 EINTFISSDYDYKV
-86 NFEKT
+86 N
-91 KYCISTWDPTL
+91 TWDPSMI
-102 KDPVTK
+102 DPYTK
-108 GNLTLLLKRLDHIP
+108 ENLSTEKFFVAGRESKLH
-122 LNVFLMNIEALSSS
+122 VFLMNIESLSTP
-136 KGVKF
+136 KGMN
-141 LEKYLS
+141 YLS
-147 VQDKNKTMMIIDES
+147 AFLSRKDLSRTMMIVDES
-161 TTIKTHNAKR
+161 TTIKTPTAKR
-171 TKNLLKL
+171 TKNLIKIT
-178 SKDINYKRILTGTP
+178 KDIAYKRILTGTP
-192 ITKSP
+192 VTKSP

-202 QFAFLDPKILGQ
+202 QFAFLDTKILGQ
-214 TNYYAFR
+214 SNYYAFR
-221 ARYAKIVNRPTS
+221 ARYAKIINRPTS

-240 ITGYQRLDELE
+240 ITGYQRLEELE
-251 EKIYS
+251 EKIYT
-256 HAFRVKKEEC
+256 HAYRVKKEEC
-266 TDLPEKI
+266 TDLPDKV
-273 YMKRFIPMSE
+273 YQKRFVTMSE

-297 FIFNDKT
+297 FIFNDNT

-324 TINDNGEIHDVPNK
+324 TINDDGEIHDVPNK

-344 NVLEEVDGKVI
+344 NVLEESDGKVI
-355 IWANYRHNIETI
+355 IWANYRHNIQTI
-367 TQKLKEKYGDTKA
+367 TQKLKDKYGDTST

-385 DTENQVR
+385 DTDNQVR
-392 MDLVQNFQNEGHDL
+392 MDLVENFQNKGHDL

-463 QGTVDEKI
+463 KGTVDEKI

>member
-1 MQYIILYMANFF
+1 MANIF
-13 LKEPFLHQLKAKRIC
+13 LKEPFKHQKDAVASC
-28 HDTNINNFAYL
+28 HNTDMYNYAYL
-39 MEMGTGKTI
+39 MEMGTGKTL
-48 TAIMDLMS
+48 TALIDL
-56 LHHYQGVDNC
+56 LLLNNKDIVEC
-66 VIFAPKSVYRNWYK
+66 AVVLAPKSVYRNWMK
-80 EITEFV
+80 EINTFISSDYDYKVNTWEPSMIDPYTKENLSTEKFFV
-86 NFEKT
+86 AGRESK
-91 KYCISTWDPTL
+91 L
-102 KDPVTK
+102 
-108 GNLTLLLKRLDHIP
+108 H
-122 LNVFLMNIEALSSS
+122 VFLMNIESLSTP
-136 KGVKF
+136 KGMN
-141 LEKYLS
+141 YLS
-147 VQDKNKTMMIIDES
+147 AFLSRKDLSRTMMIVDES
-161 TTIKTHNAKR
+161 TTIKTPTAKR
-171 TKNLLKL
+171 TKNLIKIT
-178 SKDINYKRILTGTP
+178 KDIAYKRILTGTP
-192 ITKSP
+192 VTKSP

-202 QFAFLDPKILGQ
+202 QFAFLDTKILGQ
-214 TNYYAFR
+214 SNYYAFR
-221 ARYAKIVNRPTS
+221 ARYAKIINRPTS

-240 ITGYQRLDELE
+240 ITGYQRLEELE
-251 EKIYS
+251 EKIYT

-266 TDLPEKI
+266 TDLPDKV
-273 YMKRFIPMSE
+273 YQKRFVTMSE

-297 FIFNDKT
+297 FIFNDNT

-324 TINDNGEIHDVPNK
+324 TINDDGEIHDVPNK

-344 NVLEEVDGKVI
+344 NVLEESDGKVI
-355 IWANYRHNIETI
+355 IWANYRHNIQTI
-367 TQKLKEKYGDTKA
+367 TQKLKDKYGDTST

-385 DTENQVR
+385 DTDNQVR
-392 MDLVQNFQNEGHDL
+392 MDLVENFQNKGHDL

-463 QGTVDEKI
+463 KGTVDEKI

>member
-1 MQYIILYMANFF
+1 MANIF
-13 LKEPFLHQLKAKRIC
+13 LKEPFKHQKDAVASC
-28 HDTNINNFAYL
+28 HNTDMHNYAYL
-39 MEMGTGKTI
+39 MEMGTGKTL
-48 TAIMDLMS
+48 TALIDL
-56 LHHYQGVDNC
+56 LLLNNKDIVEC
-66 VIFAPKSVYRNWYK
+66 AVVLAPKSVYRNWMK
-80 EITEFV
+80 EINTFISSDYDYKVNTWEPSMIDPYTKENLSTEKFFV
-86 NFEKT
+86 AGRESK
-91 KYCISTWDPTL
+91 L
-102 KDPVTK
+102 
-108 GNLTLLLKRLDHIP
+108 H
-122 LNVFLMNIEALSSS
+122 VFLMNIESLSTP
-136 KGVKF
+136 KGMN
-141 LEKYLS
+141 YLS
-147 VQDKNKTMMIIDES
+147 AFLSRKDLSRTMMIVDES
-161 TTIKTHNAKR
+161 TTIKTPTAKR
-171 TKNLLKL
+171 TKNLIKIT
-178 SKDINYKRILTGTP
+178 KDIAYKRILTGTP
-192 ITKSP
+192 VTKSP

-202 QFAFLDPKILGQ
+202 QFAFLDTKILGQ
-214 TNYYAFR
+214 SNYYAFR
-221 ARYAKIVNRPTS
+221 ARYAKIINRPTS

-240 ITGYQRLDELE
+240 ITGYQRLEELE
-251 EKIYS
+251 EKIYT

-266 TDLPEKI
+266 TDLPDKV
-273 YMKRFIPMSE
+273 YQKRFVTMSE

-297 FIFNDKT
+297 FIFNDNT

-324 TINDNGEIHDVPNK
+324 TINDDGEIHDVPNK

-344 NVLEEVDGKVI
+344 NVLEESDGKVI
-355 IWANYRHNIETI
+355 IWANYRHNIQTI
-367 TQKLKEKYGDTKA
+367 TQKLKDKYGDTST

-385 DTENQVR
+385 DTDNQVR
-392 MDLVQNFQNEGHDL
+392 MDLVENFQNKGHDL

-463 QGTVDEKI
+463 KGTVDEKI

>member
-1 MQYIILYMANFF
+1 MQYIILTMANFF
-13 LKEPFLHQLKAKRIC
+13 LKEPFLHQLKARRIC
-28 HDTNINNFAYL
+28 HDRNINNFAYL

-48 TAIMDLMS
+48 TAIMDLMI
-56 LHHYQGVDNC
+56 LHHEKGVDNC

-86 NFEKT
+86 APEKT
-91 KYCISTWDPTL
+91 KYAISTWDPSL

-108 GNLTLLLKRLDHIP
+108 AKLTDLLEKSVVP
-122 LNVFLMNIEALSSS
+122 LNIFLMNIEAISSP

-147 VQDKNKTMMIIDES
+147 VQDKTKTMMIVDES
-161 TTIKTHNAKR
+161 TVIKTHNAKR
-171 TKNLLKL
+171 TKNLIKL
-178 SKDINYKRILTGTP
+178 AKDINYKRILTGTP
-192 ITKSP
+192 VTKSP

-214 TNYYAFR
+214 SNYYAFR
-221 ARYAKIVNRPTS
+221 ARYAKIINRPTS

-256 HAFRVKKEEC
+256 AAFRVKKEEC
-266 TDLPEKI
+266 VDLPEKI

-304 TTSVN
+304 TTTVN

-324 TINDNGEIHDVPNK
+324 TINDHGEIHDLPNK

-344 NVLEEVDGKVI
+344 DVLEEVDGKVI
-355 IWANYRHNIETI
+355 IWATYRHNIETI
-367 TQKLKEKYGDTKA
+367 TNKLKEKYGDTKA

-392 MDLVQNFQNEGHDL
+392 LDLVRDFQSPTSDL
-406 TYLVA
+406 TYLIA

-481 ASQVMGDELKSW
+481 ASQVIGDELKSW

>member
-13 LKEPFLHQLKAKRIC
+13 LKEPFLHQLKARRIC

-48 TAIMDLMS
+48 TAIMDLMT
-56 LHHYQGVDNC
+56 LHHEKGVDNC
-66 VIFAPKSVYRNWYK
+66 VIFAPKSVYRNWYR

-86 NFEKT
+86 APEKT
-91 KYCISTWDPTL
+91 KYAISTWDPSL

-108 GNLTLLLKRLDHIP
+108 AKLTDLLEKSVVP
-122 LNVFLMNIEALSSS
+122 LNVFLMNIESISSP

-141 LEKYLS
+141 LEKYLE
-147 VQDKNKTMMIIDES
+147 VQDKNKTMMIVDES
-161 TTIKTHNAKR
+161 TVIKTHNAKR

-178 SKDINYKRILTGTP
+178 SKDIAYKRILTGTP
-192 ITKSP
+192 VTKSP

-221 ARYAKIVNRPTS
+221 ARYAKIINRPTS

-251 EKIYS
+251 KKIYS
-256 HAFRVKKEEC
+256 AAFRVKKDEC
-266 TDLPEKI
+266 IDLPEKI

-324 TINDNGEIHDVPNK
+324 TINDQGEIHDVPNK

-344 NVLEEVDGKVI
+344 DVLEEVDGKVI
-355 IWANYRHNIETI
+355 IWATYRHNIETI
-367 TQKLKEKYGDTKA
+367 TNKLKEKYGDTKA

-392 MDLVQNFQNEGHDL
+392 LDLVRDFQSSTSDL
-406 TYLVA
+406 TYLIA

-493 IT
+493 IS